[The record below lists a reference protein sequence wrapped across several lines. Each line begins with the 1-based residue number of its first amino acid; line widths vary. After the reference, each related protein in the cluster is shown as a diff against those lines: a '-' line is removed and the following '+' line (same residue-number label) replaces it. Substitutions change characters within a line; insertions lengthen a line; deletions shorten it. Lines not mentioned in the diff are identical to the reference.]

1 MRILTYLNI
10 TVRHG
15 TQALQD
21 GECIEE
27 LMSDVCNSRHL
38 LRMSLNGGERISTF
52 NLLLVPCSG
61 GGSKHGTITVL
72 DGGKKGRMDRWEL
85 FLLDYFFIRLLNFT
99 SDAAKLIVN
108 NSSVHL

>member
-1 MRILTYLNI
+1 MFR
-10 TVRHG
+10 
-15 TQALQD
+15 
-21 GECIEE
+21 
-27 LMSDVCNSRHL
+27 
-38 LRMSLNGGERISTF
+38 
-52 NLLLVPCSG
+52 

-85 FLLDYFFIRLLNFT
+85 FLLDRYFFIRLLNFT